1 MTPPSSPQWTIDVN
15 PPGVMPP
22 CQVCESDRLDQL
34 SQRMWAYL
42 PTTLEALQV
51 CLHCGNVLRAAP
63 FPSEMVVPPH
73 VYRYGGF
80 EVMGDCGICGHMK
93 DDPIHIAV

>member
-1 MTPPSSPQWTIDVN
+1 MTPPSSPQWTVDVN

-63 FPSEMVVPPH
+63 FPSESP
-73 VYRYGGF
+73 F
-80 EVMGDCGICGHMK
+80 ELPELEASEAGLWGNPRPLTRIT
-93 DDPIHIAV
+93 